1 MYVDPYACFCQPE
14 VAYSKSNKLPLAE
27 DRKMRV
33 VLLDVELNGNDNHL
47 LTNFW
52 LGELI
57 F

>member
-14 VAYSKSNKLPLAE
+14 VAYSKSNRLPLAE